1 MDHINKTYIEL
12 DQDMDTNLLKMC
24 LNMMIVMSNKQH
36 LRKENQENYMQG
48 YFNTIELLKSI
59 HKGVL
64 DKAMKE
70 VQ

>member
-36 LRKENQENYMQG
+36 LSNSWSWVHKKGKLGKLHARLFQHYRV
-48 YFNTIELLKSI
+48 IEKHS
-59 HKGVL
+59 
-64 DKAMKE
+64 
-70 VQ
+70 

>member
-36 LRKENQENYMQG
+36 LSN
-48 YFNTIELLKSI
+48 S
-59 HKGVL
+59 
-64 DKAMKE
+64 
-70 VQ
+70 